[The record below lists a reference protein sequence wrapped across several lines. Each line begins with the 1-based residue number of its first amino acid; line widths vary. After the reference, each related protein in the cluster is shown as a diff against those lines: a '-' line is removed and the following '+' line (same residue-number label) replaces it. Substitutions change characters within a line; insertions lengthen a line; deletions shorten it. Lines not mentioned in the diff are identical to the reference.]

1 MGKLEN
7 IKELIGSSDLVE
19 QEMNSLRGG
28 NAKELVAVC
37 SVGTSGNIRCDLGKI
52 TAASGQLMAL

>member
-1 MGKLEN
+1 MGKLEK

-28 NAKELVAVC
+28 NAKEFVAVC
-37 SVGTSGNIRCDLGKI
+37 SKCGEQPDLTGKQEQEPK
-52 TAASGQLMAL
+52 S